1 MSMQNQPYTPNQLLG
16 LLHKVKVR
24 PSVHR
29 LAVLEYVVDKRTH
42 PTADEIYSVLA
53 VEIPS
58 LSRATVYNSLHIL
71 VDNGILRE
79 LEIENGSTRYDLA
92 LQSPHGHFMCGRCG
106 RIYDMPMPY
115 GLADAVPYG
124 FKAQSID
131 FHARGYCPDCL
142 AKE

>member
-1 MSMQNQPYTPNQLLG
+1 MQIQPYTTSQMID

-29 LAVLEYVVDKRTH
+29 LAVLGYVAEKRTH
-42 PTADEIYSVLA
+42 PTADEIYTSLA
-53 VEIPS
+53 FEIPS
-58 LSRATVYNSLHIL
+58 LSRATVYNSLHML

-92 LQSPHGHFMCGRCG
+92 LQLPHGHFMCDRCG
-106 RIYDMPMPY
+106 KIYDMPMPQ
-115 GLADAVPYG
+115 GLEDAVPDG

-131 FHARGYCPDCL
+131 FFAKGYCPDCL
-142 AKE
+142 TEK